1 MAQARSR
8 QISLSDTPY
17 YHCISR
23 CVRRAFL
30 CGEDE
35 VTGQSYEHRRGWV
48 EQRLLQLAKVFC
60 IDVAAYAVM
69 SNHTHVVLFIDAKKA
84 NRLSD
89 KAILIRWHKL
99 FKGTLLTQRFL
110 KNDTLSDAE
119 LDTVTSITNVY
130 RQRLQSISWFMRTL
144 NEDIARRANK
154 EDNCTGRFW
163 EGRFKSQA
171 LLDEAALA
179 ACLAYV
185 DLNPIR
191 AKVATLPETSNHTS
205 IKTRIESA
213 KSGKQPKPLMRFVG
227 SPRKHMPKGLP
238 FELKSYLELVDIT
251 GRCIRENKPGYI
263 KHTEQTILTRLSIG
277 PESWL
282 KLTTTFN
289 RSFHRVV
296 GTEQSLT
303 EHRQK
308 HGKQRRTGL
317 TNSKQLFA

>member
-1 MAQARSR
+1 MGLARST
-8 QISLSDTPY
+8 QINLSDTPY

-23 CVRRAFL
+23 CVRHAYL
-30 CGEDE
+30 CGVDRL
-35 VTGQSYEHRRGWV
+35 TGQSYEHRRGWV
-48 EQRLLQLAKVFC
+48 EQRLMQLAKVFC

-69 SNHTHVVLFIDAKKA
+69 SNHTHLVLFIDAKKA

-110 KNDTLSDAE
+110 NNDALDEAE
-119 LDTVTSITNVY
+119 LDTIANITNIY

-154 EDNCTGRFW
+154 EDDCTGRFW

-171 LLDEAALA
+171 LLDEAALV

-191 AKVATLPETSNHTS
+191 AKAATLPENSDYTS
-205 IKTRIESA
+205 IKVRVDEA
-213 KSGKQPKPLMRFVG
+213 KKGKQPKSLMRFTG
-227 SPRKHMPKGLP
+227 GTSKSMPTGLP
-238 FELKSYLELVDIT
+238 FELASYLELIDLT
-251 GRCIRENKPGYI
+251 GRCIRDDKPGYI
-263 KHTEQTILTRLSIG
+263 NHSEKPILERLNIA
-277 PESWL
+277 PENWL

-289 RSFHRVV
+289 RSFHRAV

-303 EHRQK
+303 EHCER
-308 HGKQRRTGL
+308 HGKLRRAGLANSQR
-317 TNSKQLFA
+317 LFA